1 MNDHTSFHT
10 VLIRPNYL
18 VRIHISYII
27 IKIRIFIHMQAQM
40 LPTTGLKEGRR
51 RGFTL
56 IELLVVIAII
66 AVLISLLLPAV
77 QSAREAA
84 RRAQCLNNFK
94 QIGLALHT
102 YHEIH
107 GVFPPGYVSNYRR
120 DSGDEGT
127 AEDDIG
133 PGWGWAS
140 QILPQLEQSTL
151 YNTINFSLTMT
162 YAANQSAQLT
172 RINTFLCPSDF
183 TPNKV
188 PVRDQTNSQ
197 TIYTVGTSNY
207 VGVYGTGEIGE
218 APGRGNGTFFRN
230 SRIAVGQMTDGSSNT
245 VVVGER
251 SCNLSYATWTGRA
264 VGGWLFT
271 TASFE
276 GGTNKFNPDP
286 EESFCMI
293 LGPIE
298 FEDEDGLPRTPN
310 FPSAHVED
318 YYSRHPGGV
327 NFLFG
332 DGSVRFVKNSI
343 NPQIYASLA
352 TRNGGEVIS
361 ADSY

>member
-1 MNDHTSFHT
+1 MHQIAKIS
-10 VLIRPNYL
+10 LRRPSA
-18 VRIHISYII
+18 RS
-27 IKIRIFIHMQAQM
+27 KTA
-40 LPTTGLKEGRR
+40 
-51 RGFTL
+51 FTL

-84 RRAQCLNNFK
+84 RRAQCLNNLK
-94 QIGLALHT
+94 QIGIALHT
-102 YHEIH
+102 CHEIH
-107 GVFPPGYVSNYRR
+107 GTFPPGYVSNFRR

-140 QILPQLEQSTL
+140 QILPQMEQAPIHSA
-151 YNTINFSLTMT
+151 INFSLTMT
-162 YAANQSAQLT
+162 YAANETAQLT
-172 RINTFLCPSDF
+172 RISSFLCPSDF

-188 PVRDQTNSQ
+188 PVREETNTQ

-207 VGVYGTGEIGE
+207 VGVYGVGEIGE

-230 SRIAVGQMTDGSSNT
+230 SRVGIGQMTDGTSNT
-245 VVVGER
+245 FVGGER
-251 SCNLSYATWTGRA
+251 SHNLSYATWTGRA
-264 VGGWLFT
+264 IGGWLFT
-271 TASFE
+271 TSSFE
-276 GGTNKFNPDP
+276 GGTNKFVPDP

-298 FEDEDGLPRTPN
+298 VEEGEEPRTPN
-310 FPSAHVED
+310 RPAAHVED
-318 YYSRHPGGV
+318 YWSRHPGGV

-332 DGSVRFVKNSI
+332 DGSVRFIKDTI
-343 NPQIYASLA
+343 NEQLYAGLA

-361 ADSY
+361 VDSY

>member
-1 MNDHTSFHT
+1 MRLRKQIQLSQSNSF
-10 VLIRPNYL
+10 R
-18 VRIHISYII
+18 
-27 IKIRIFIHMQAQM
+27 A
-40 LPTTGLKEGRR
+40 
-51 RGFTL
+51 FTL

-84 RRAQCLNNFK
+84 RKAQCLNNLK
-94 QIGLALHT
+94 QIGLGLHN

-107 GVFPPGYVSNYRR
+107 NTFPPGYVSFYRR

-140 QILPQLEQSTL
+140 QILPQLEQRSIH
-151 YNTINFSLTMT
+151 NAINFSLTMT
-162 YAANQSAQLT
+162 YAANETAQLS
-172 RINTFLCPSDF
+172 RISTFLCPSDF

-188 PVRDQTNSQ
+188 PVRDETNST

-207 VGVYGTGEIGE
+207 IGVYGVGEIGE

-230 SRIAVGQMTDGSSNT
+230 SRVGINQITDGSSNT
-245 VVVGER
+245 FVVGER
-251 SCNLSYATWTGRA
+251 SHNLSYATWTGRA
-264 VGGWLFT
+264 IGGWLFT

-276 GGTNKFNPDP
+276 GGTNKFDPEP

-293 LGPIE
+293 LGPVE
-298 FEDEDGLPRTPN
+298 LSEEDGMMRTPN
-310 FPSAHVED
+310 YPSAHVED
-318 YYSRHPGGV
+318 YWSRHPGGV
-327 NFLFG
+327 NFVFG
-332 DGSVRFVKNSI
+332 DGSVRFVKNTI
-343 NPQIYASLA
+343 NEHVYAALA

-361 ADSY
+361 SDSY

>member
-1 MNDHTSFHT
+1 MRLRKQIQLSQYSSF
-10 VLIRPNYL
+10 R
-18 VRIHISYII
+18 
-27 IKIRIFIHMQAQM
+27 A
-40 LPTTGLKEGRR
+40 
-51 RGFTL
+51 FTL

-84 RRAQCLNNFK
+84 RKAQCLNNLK
-94 QIGLALHT
+94 QIGLGLHN

-107 GVFPPGYVSNYRR
+107 NTFPPGYVSFYRR

-140 QILPQLEQSTL
+140 QILPQLEQRSIH
-151 YNTINFSLTMT
+151 NAINFSLTMT
-162 YAANQSAQLT
+162 YAANETAQLS
-172 RINTFLCPSDF
+172 RISTFLCPSDF

-188 PVRDQTNSQ
+188 PVRDETNST

-207 VGVYGTGEIGE
+207 IGVYGVGEIGE

-230 SRIAVGQMTDGSSNT
+230 SRVGINQITDGSSNT
-245 VVVGER
+245 FVVGER
-251 SCNLSYATWTGRA
+251 SHNLSYATWTGRA
-264 VGGWLFT
+264 IGGWLFT

-276 GGTNKFNPDP
+276 GGTNKFDPEP

-293 LGPIE
+293 LGPVE
-298 FEDEDGLPRTPN
+298 LSEEDGMMRTPN
-310 FPSAHVED
+310 YPSAHVED
-318 YYSRHPGGV
+318 YWSRHPGGV
-327 NFLFG
+327 NFVFG
-332 DGSVRFVKNSI
+332 DGSVRFVKNTI
-343 NPQIYASLA
+343 NEHVYAALA

-361 ADSY
+361 SDSY

>member
-1 MNDHTSFHT
+1 MHRSIPNAPRASRRQTS
-10 VLIRPNYL
+10 
-18 VRIHISYII
+18 
-27 IKIRIFIHMQAQM
+27 A
-40 LPTTGLKEGRR
+40 
-51 RGFTL
+51 GFTL

-84 RRAQCLNNFK
+84 RRAQCLNNMK
-94 QIGLALHT
+94 QIGVALHT

-107 GVFPPGYVSNYRR
+107 NTFPPGYVSYFRR
-120 DSGDEGT
+120 DGGDEGT

-140 QILPQLEQSTL
+140 QILPQMEQTAVH
-151 YNTINFSLTMT
+151 NAINFSLSMT
-162 YAANQSAQLT
+162 YAANETAQLT
-172 RINTFLCPSDF
+172 RISSYLCPSDF
-183 TPNKV
+183 TPNRV
-188 PVRDQTNSQ
+188 PVRDETNTQ

-207 VGVYGTGEIGE
+207 VGVYGIGEIGE

-230 SRIAVGQMTDGSSNT
+230 SRVGVGQMTDGSSNT
-245 VVVGER
+245 IVVGER
-251 SCNLSYATWTGRA
+251 SHNLSYVTWTGRA
-264 VGGWLFT
+264 IGGWLFT
-271 TASFE
+271 TSSFE
-276 GGTNKFNPDP
+276 GGTNKFVPDP

-298 FEDEDGLPRTPN
+298 IEEGESPRTPN
-310 FPSAHVED
+310 RPAAHVED
-318 YYSRHPGGV
+318 YWSRHPGGV

-332 DGSVRFVKNSI
+332 DGSVRFVKDSI
-343 NPQIYASLA
+343 NEFVYAGLA

>member
-1 MNDHTSFHT
+1 MNQIF
-10 VLIRPNYL
+10 LIGKPR
-18 VRIHISYII
+18 
-27 IKIRIFIHMQAQM
+27 
-40 LPTTGLKEGRR
+40 GRR
-51 RGFTL
+51 HGFTL

-84 RRAQCLNNFK
+84 RKAQCLNNLK
-94 QIGLALHT
+94 QIGLGLHN

-107 GVFPPGYVSNYRR
+107 NTFPPGYVSYFRR

-133 PGWGWAS
+133 PGWGWSS
-140 QILPQLEQSTL
+140 QILPQLEQRSIH
-151 YNTINFSLTMT
+151 NAINFSLTMT
-162 YAANQSAQLT
+162 YAANETAQLS
-172 RINTFLCPSDF
+172 RISSFLCPSDF

-188 PVRDQTNSQ
+188 PVRDESNST
-197 TIYTVGTSNY
+197 TIYAVGTSNFI
-207 VGVYGTGEIGE
+207 GVYGVGEIGE

-230 SRIAVGQMTDGSSNT
+230 SRVGINQMTDGSSNT
-245 VVVGER
+245 FIVGER
-251 SCNLSYATWTGRA
+251 SHNLSYATWTGRA
-264 VGGWLFT
+264 IGGWLFT
-271 TASFE
+271 TSSFE
-276 GGTNKFNPDP
+276 GGTNKFDPEP

-298 FEDEDGLPRTPN
+298 LSEDDGMMRTPN
-310 FPSAHVED
+310 YPSAHVED
-318 YYSRHPGGV
+318 YWSRHPGGV

-332 DGSVRFVKNSI
+332 DGSVRFIKNTI
-343 NPQIYASLA
+343 NEHIYAALA